1 MPSEW
6 NILCKFNKVKNY
18 SKTMNK
24 EKSRIIIIEDNDI
37 VKDGF
42 KLLISSLSA
51 HEVVASY
58 VSCEEALKHLEKDK
72 PDIILM
78 DIELQGIS
86 GIEGTKI
93 IKKMHPEIE
102 ILVIT
107 VHDDSDLVF
116 QALVAGASGYITKNA
131 PHNKILDAIDEI
143 SRGGAPM
150 SSKIARLVVESFQ
163 RNQNSPLSPRETE
176 VLELLSEGKS
186 YSVIADELFIH
197 KETVKSHIKNIYYK
211 LQVNSKAAAIEVAK
225 KNKLI

>member
-1 MPSEW
+1 MESTT
-6 NILCKFNKVKNY
+6 
-18 SKTMNK
+18 SK
-24 EKSRIIIIEDNDI
+24 IVIVEDND
-37 VKDGF
+37 VVRDGF
-42 KLLISSLSA
+42 SLLISSLSE
-51 HEVVASY
+51 HEVIAAY
-58 VSCEEALKHLEKDK
+58 ESCEEAIKNLEKDN
-72 PDIILM
+72 PDLVLM
-78 DIELQGIS
+78 DIELPGMN
-86 GIEGTKI
+86 GIEGTRL
-93 IKKMHPEIE
+93 IKKARPEIE

-131 PHNKILDAIDEI
+131 PHNRILDAIKEVGK
-143 SRGGAPM
+143 GGAPM
-150 SSKIARLVVESFQ
+150 SSNIARMVVESFQ

-197 KETVKSHIKNIYYK
+197 KETVKSHIKNIYFK

>member
-1 MPSEW
+1 MDTMDSTT
-6 NILCKFNKVKNY
+6 
-18 SKTMNK
+18 SK
-24 EKSRIIIIEDNDI
+24 IVIVEDND
-37 VKDGF
+37 VVRDGF
-42 KLLISSLSA
+42 TLLISSLSE
-51 HEVVASY
+51 HEVIAAY
-58 VSCEEALKHLEKDK
+58 ESCEEAIKNLQKDN
-72 PDIILM
+72 PDLVLM
-78 DIELQGIS
+78 DIELPGMN
-86 GIEGTKI
+86 GIEGTRL
-93 IKKMHPEIE
+93 IKKARPETE

-131 PHNKILDAIDEI
+131 PHNRILDAINEVGK
-143 SRGGAPM
+143 GGAPM
-150 SSKIARLVVESFQ
+150 SSNIARMVVESFQ

-197 KETVKSHIKNIYYK
+197 KETVKSHIKNIYFK

>member
-1 MPSEW
+1 MES
-6 NILCKFNKVKNY
+6 NT
-18 SKTMNK
+18 SK
-24 EKSRIIIIEDNDI
+24 IVIVEDND
-37 VKDGF
+37 VVRDGF
-42 KLLISSLSA
+42 SLLISSLSE
-51 HEVVASY
+51 HEVIASY
-58 VSCEEALKHLEKDK
+58 ESCEEAIKNLEKDN
-72 PDIILM
+72 PDLILM
-78 DIELQGIS
+78 DIELPGMN
-86 GIEGTKI
+86 GIEGTRL
-93 IKKMHPEIE
+93 IKKARPEIE

-131 PHNKILDAIDEI
+131 PHNRILDAINEVGK
-143 SRGGAPM
+143 GGAPM
-150 SSKIARLVVESFQ
+150 SSNIARMVVESFQ

-197 KETVKSHIKNIYYK
+197 KETVKSHIKNIYFK